1 MAVNPRYDTR
11 SFNLGRTIA
20 ALADPNNRDITAALP
35 ESVVEATR
43 QSEHGFS
50 APRGPGSAV
59 VVPAGQF
66 FRDLNLGTATAGGNL
81 VADPRAPG
89 LDALRGASVVLDAG
103 VSVRELPLG
112 NPPGV
117 PFISGDPTAT
127 WAASESGAV
136 GGSEPAIGLA
146 DFTPRTVGL
155 HFTMTRKL
163 INGMSPANELLV
175 RRTAARALAKAIDA
189 AVLQGAGSTSEPQG
203 LATLAGVNVTS
214 GTSLSWTAIQA
225 MVAACLSAGVHED
238 RIRAVGA
245 VGVRQLLGAREAV
258 STSGRY
264 IWQAGACGGVAAMP
278 STEAPA
284 GSLFVGDFS
293 NIHLALHGGI
303 TLIVDAFTYATSG
316 SVRVV
321 FMMDLDILHPRPS
334 AFARAL
340 SIT

>member
-20 ALADPNNRDITAALP
+20 ALADPNNRDITAGLP
-35 ESVVEATR
+35 ESVIEMTR
-43 QSEHGFS
+43 QSEHGFN
-50 APRGPGSAV
+50 APYSPGAAV

-127 WAASESGAV
+127 WAANESGAV
-136 GGSEPAIGLA
+136 GGSEPSIGLA

-163 INGMSPANELLV
+163 INGMNPANELLV
-175 RRTAARALAKAIDA
+175 RRTAARALARAIDA
-189 AVLQGAGSTSEPQG
+189 AVLQGAGGSQPQG
-203 LATLAGVNVTS
+203 LATLSGVNVTS
-214 GTSLSWTAIQA
+214 GTSLSWAGIQA

-245 VGVRQLLGAREAV
+245 VDVRELLGKREAV

-264 IWQAGACGGVAAMP
+264 IWERGGCGGIAAMP

-321 FMMDLDILHPRPS
+321 FMMDVDVLHPRPA
-334 AFARAL
+334 AFSRAL